1 MNVTGSLGKDSTL
14 PITTV
19 VMIPVGIVCVVLA
32 IVLAVYVWRKQRA
45 NKQDMN
51 KKGKKSKAKNV
62 EELLNRRSVC
72 SDNANENLYEDLIE
86 PKKVTDNCRETEE
99 GNFEEKGCL
108 EENAYV
114 DSLAFKKQKISQKR
128 ESQHLYDPMCWTK
141 PNHL

>member
-1 MNVTGSLGKDSTL
+1 
-14 PITTV
+14 
-19 VMIPVGIVCVVLA
+19 
-32 IVLAVYVWRKQRA
+32 
-45 NKQDMN
+45 MN
-51 KKGKKSKAKNV
+51 KKGKKFKARNV

-86 PKKVTDNCRETEE
+86 PKKVTDNCKN
-99 GNFEEKGCL
+99 NFEEKGCL